1 MSISCIRSNRLGLV
15 IAGALLVAGC
25 QSTPTTH
32 IVPVLEPAPAPVPAE
47 PPVAEPHAVID
58 PPPLVTSTDPFDI
71 DNALPVQTALSS
83 DELYEQA
90 KALMDGTPTEEQK
103 ESAVVLLNQSAEL
116 GNAEAMRVLGL
127 LKLKEGPEQEAL
139 AIALLE
145 RSATNSVRAM
155 RQLGIL
161 YGNLSS
167 PHLNNPQKAFEY
179 LSKASVIGDGESSF
193 YLAKLMQ
200 RAGRPDESKRLSAL
214 ALEQGYLTKEG
225 KARKAV
231 AEQSEGVLKS
241 FALQRQAQ
249 RGDPESMYQ
258 YGQMLLSRQ
267 AQGSLMGYEH
277 SADFEAYYWF
287 KRASLMGD
295 EKSSAQVAEM
305 GEIESL
311 MSKSRMTYEKLGSV
325 LAGRR

>member
-1 MSISCIRSNRLGLV
+1 MSINCRSSHRFGLM

-25 QSTPTTH
+25 QTTSTTN
-32 IVPVLEPAPAPVPAE
+32 IAPVLEPAPIPAPVM
-47 PPVAEPHAVID
+47 PPVAEPQAVLD
-58 PPPLVTSTDPFDI
+58 PPPLVTSTDPFGI
-71 DNALPVQTALSS
+71 ALPVQTAISS

-90 KALMDGTPTEEQK
+90 KALMEGTPTAQQK
-103 ESAVVLLNQSAEL
+103 ESAVVLLNESAEL
-116 GNAEAMRVLGL
+116 GNSEAMRVLGL

-161 YGNLSS
+161 YGNLSN
-167 PHLNNPQKAFEY
+167 PHLNNPRKAFEY
-179 LSKASVIGDGESSF
+179 LSKASAIGDGESSF
-193 YLAKLMQ
+193 YLGRLMQ
-200 RAGRPDESKRLSAL
+200 RAGRQDESKRLSAL
-214 ALEQGYLTKEG
+214 ALEQGFLTKEG
-225 KARKAV
+225 KARKVV

-258 YGQMLLSRQ
+258 YGKMLLNRQ

-277 SADFEAYYWF
+277 SADYEAYYWF

-295 EKSSAQVAEM
+295 EKSSSQVAEM
-305 GEIESL
+305 GEIEA
-311 MSKSRMTYEKLGSV
+311 MMNKSRMTYEKLDKV
-325 LAGRR
+325 LTGRR

>member
-1 MSISCIRSNRLGLV
+1 MSISCIRSNRFG
-15 IAGALLVAGC
+15 IAMAGALLVAGC
-25 QSTPTTH
+25 QSTPTTN
-32 IVPVLEPAPAPVPAE
+32 IVPVLEPAPAPLPVE
-47 PPVAEPHAVID
+47 PPVAEPQAVID
-58 PPPLVTSTDPFDI
+58 PPPLVTSTDPFGI
-71 DNALPVQTALSS
+71 ALPVQTSLSS

-90 KALMDGTPTEEQK
+90 KALMEGTPTDEQK

-116 GNAEAMRVLGL
+116 GNSEAMRVLGL

-161 YGNLSS
+161 YGNLSN

-179 LSKASVIGDGESSF
+179 LSKASAIGDGESSY
-193 YLAKLMQ
+193 YLARLMQ

-241 FALQRQAQ
+241 FSLQRQAQ

-258 YGQMLLSRQ
+258 YGKMLLSRQ
-267 AQGSLMGYEH
+267 AQGSLVGYEH
-277 SADFEAYYWF
+277 SADYEAYYWF

-295 EKSSAQVAEM
+295 EKSSSQVAEM
-305 GEIESL
+305 GEIEAM
-311 MSKSRMTYEKLGSV
+311 MSKSRMTYQKLDKV
-325 LAGRR
+325 LTGRR